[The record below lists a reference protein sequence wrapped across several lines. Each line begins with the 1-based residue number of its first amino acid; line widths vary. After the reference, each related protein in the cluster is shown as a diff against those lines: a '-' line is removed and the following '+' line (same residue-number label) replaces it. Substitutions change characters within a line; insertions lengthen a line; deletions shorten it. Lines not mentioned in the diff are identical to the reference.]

1 MHEGPQVEIL
11 ADELGAFV
19 ETNRVWVA
27 NLLDD
32 ARESL
37 DDVGSPETLPHIDR
51 RRRRAPA

>member
-11 ADELGAFV
+11 ADELGAVV

-27 NLLDD
+27 DLLDD

-37 DDVGSPETLPHIDR
+37 DDVGSTETLPHIDR
-51 RRRRAPA
+51 RRQPG